1 MCKNGAFRIKTETEE
16 NNIIYINAITSNT
29 CFNRRGHIV
38 GTWIAGIIM
47 LNSQK
52 TFFYTIIHEK
62 TKKNFCWTLLGQCWF
77 LCLQK
82 MYHAYY

>member
-1 MCKNGAFRIKTETEE
+1 MCKNGALRIKTETEE

-29 CFNRRGHIV
+29 WFNRRGDIV

-47 LNSQK
+47 LKSQK
-52 TFFYTIIHEK
+52 TFFYIIIHEK
-62 TKKNFCWTLLGQCWF
+62 TETNFCWTLLGQCWF
-77 LCLQK
+77 LCLQN